1 MYHTLGRHTF
11 ERNHLLNDYWYVK
24 KRFDMIQKRILIH
37 IIAIRLWHTNNQIIE
52 SIYIAN
58 KSKYICETQIY
69 IYIYIWLTVWYY
81 ENVLCNIVQFADSAT
96 IMCSQRMTLWKAAV
110 PPETHCRSTDV
121 TNISFGGSC
130 YFMERSSI
138 WLVIYLADLMALI
151 ATIRS
156 LVRFAD
162 PGTIIGSQRMTL

>member
-1 MYHTLGRHTF
+1 MQLGFDIQTIKSLNQYTLQTKV
-11 ERNHLLNDYWYVK
+11 NTYVK
-24 KRFDMIQKRILIH
+24 HK
-37 IIAIRLWHTNNQIIE
+37 
-52 SIYIAN
+52 
-58 KSKYICETQIY
+58 Y